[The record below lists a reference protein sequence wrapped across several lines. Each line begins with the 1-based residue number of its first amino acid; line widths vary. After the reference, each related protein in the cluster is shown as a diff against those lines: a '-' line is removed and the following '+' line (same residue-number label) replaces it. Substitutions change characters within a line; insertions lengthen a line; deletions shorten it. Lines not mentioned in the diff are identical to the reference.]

1 MRLADAVACEQVL
14 GTSVLVGA
22 MLVIKRYGERIYERF
37 KVGEGRPAIM
47 LKLRC
52 FLERRYVEN
61 SSSGARWM

>member
-1 MRLADAVACEQVL
+1 MRLADAVACDQVL

-37 KVGEGRPAIM
+37 KVGEERPAIM

-52 FLERRYVEN
+52 FL
-61 SSSGARWM
+61 